1 MAEHFV
7 AVFELNEA
15 DIAAYGA
22 GSISE
27 LIQAL
32 SPATGGGSGR
42 GGGFPVILVNGVRIS
57 SFRELRS
64 YPPESIDKVEVLAAE
79 TAQQFGYGPDERV
92 VNIILKRS
100 YASREVEGTY
110 GQPWDGGYSNK
121 QAEATYLQIAGQSRI
136 NANVSWNDTSVLT
149 EAERGVIQSVMPV
162 VAGDPDP
169 APFRSLIAD
178 SAGIEANGNFTTRL
192 GQRTSLSLNAAFQ
205 RNDSLRF
212 QGLDTVQLLGPVQ
225 PDGSRDSRLRIF
237 GEDDPL
243 TVDTRSTTYSLGTTL
258 DTRLGDWQITGTADA
273 NHAVSRSLIERRADV
288 SGLQDA
294 AALGTFGLDDAIG
307 PLPDAGVDRADSKT
321 DTLTS
326 LVTAVGRPVMLPA
339 GELALTIDGGYNF
352 TRIQSEDTRNAGT
365 AIELKRGDLSAGVN
379 LGIPITSR
387 REEFGEEIGDLSLN
401 LQAGVNHLS
410 DFGTLTDWSVGANWG
425 IT

>member
-1 MAEHFV
+1 MRTLPATSLLALAASLALAANTPAFAQDAPAPAPAPEAAPDDAGEEQPPLNSDQIV
-7 AVFELNEA
+7 VTGTSVRGTVDTPQPPVLELTEA

-32 SPATGGGSGR
+32 SPSTGGSGR

-57 SFRELRS
+57 SFRELQS
-64 YPPESIDKVEVLAAE
+64 YPPEAIDKVEVLAAE
-79 TAQQFGYGPDERV
+79 TAQQFGYSADERV
-92 VNIILKRS
+92 VNILLKRS

-243 TVDTRSTTYSLGTTL
+243 TVDTRSTT
-258 DTRLGDWQITGTADA
+258 
-273 NHAVSRSLIERRADV
+273 
-288 SGLQDA
+288 
-294 AALGTFGLDDAIG
+294 
-307 PLPDAGVDRADSKT
+307 
-321 DTLTS
+321 
-326 LVTAVGRPVMLPA
+326 
-339 GELALTIDGGYNF
+339 
-352 TRIQSEDTRNAGT
+352 
-365 AIELKRGDLSAGVN
+365 
-379 LGIPITSR
+379 
-387 REEFGEEIGDLSLN
+387 
-401 LQAGVNHLS
+401 
-410 DFGTLTDWSVGANWG
+410 
-425 IT
+425 